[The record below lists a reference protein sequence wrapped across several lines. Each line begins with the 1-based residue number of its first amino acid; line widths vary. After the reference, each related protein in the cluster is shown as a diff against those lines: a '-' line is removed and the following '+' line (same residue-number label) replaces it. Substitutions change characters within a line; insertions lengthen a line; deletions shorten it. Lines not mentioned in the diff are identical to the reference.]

1 MQKSV
6 VLVDRVMSRSV
17 ANDIALVG
25 LGAAFTAVMAQ
36 ISIPSWPVPMTMQ
49 TLAVL
54 FVGLTLGAAR
64 GSLSM
69 VLYLTVGALGAPV
82 FSGGVGLYSI
92 MATLGY
98 LVGFVF
104 AAALLGA
111 LVARGWD
118 RGLFTLAAAL
128 ILATLVVY
136 SFGVAWLVAGFG
148 LSLVAAITGGI
159 IPFLIGDSI
168 KIAIVIAVTPIFR
181 KYVK

>member
-1 MQKSV
+1 MQKSL
-6 VLVDRVMSRSV
+6 VLVDRVISRSLG
-17 ANDIALVG
+17 NDIALVG
-25 LGAAFTAVMAQ
+25 LGAAFTALMAQ
-36 ISIPSWPVPMTMQ
+36 ITIPLWPVPITMQ

-54 FVGLTLGAAR
+54 IVGLTLGAAR

-69 VLYLTVGALGAPV
+69 VLYLTVGALGVPV

-98 LVGFVF
+98 LIGFVF

-118 RGLFTLAAAL
+118 QNVFTMTAAL

-136 SFGVAWLVAGFG
+136 SFGVAWLVTGFG
-148 LSLVAAITGGI
+148 LTLGAAIAGGI
-159 IPFLIGDSI
+159 VPFLIGDSI
-168 KIAIVIAVTPIFR
+168 KIAIVAAAAPLLR
-181 KYVK
+181 KYIK

>member
-1 MQKSV
+1 MHKSV
-6 VLVDRVMSRSV
+6 VLVDRVMTRSL

-25 LGAAFTAVMAQ
+25 LGAAFTAIMAQ
-36 ISIPSWPVPMTMQ
+36 ISIPLWPVPITLQ

-54 FVGLTLGAAR
+54 LVGLTLGAAR

-69 VLYLTVGALGAPV
+69 VLYLAVGALGAPV
-82 FSGGVGLYSI
+82 FAGGVGLYSI

-98 LVGFVF
+98 LIGFVF

-118 RGLFTLAAAL
+118 RNVFLLTAAL
-128 ILATLVVY
+128 ILATLIVY
-136 SFGVAWLVAGFG
+136 SFGLAWLVTGFG
-148 LSLVAAITGGI
+148 LSLEAAITGGVL
-159 IPFLIGDSI
+159 PFLIGDSI
-168 KIAIVIAVTPIFR
+168 KIAIVCAVAPILR